1 MFRVPVAALVLV
13 SVLVAAPVGLPRAT
27 TPIAVGQIALGP
39 MALGKIALGA
49 IAFGVAPAAADAD
62 ADADVARR
70 AKARDLTERAI
81 EKVRVGDHEAAI
93 DLYLR
98 AYELSSEAIL
108 LSNIGSAYQSLGR
121 RERALRYFCRYLEA
135 DPTGKLAGFA
145 REQAQQI
152 STDLGQRAMCEKQ
165 ADKPKPPSAG
175 TAGTAGTAD
184 TADTGPGL
192 IGSREDRG
200 TIDRS
205 SSSEVTG
212 SVSSG
217 KEPRLAAPLRTGGLV
232 LAGVGVIGLG
242 IGGYYGY
249 VGKQASDVISNNDDG
264 WTAEEL
270 EQQEIGKRAN
280 TRMTIALISGG
291 SAVVVGTALY
301 FLGRS
306 MRVEGREVAVVPQVS
321 PESSGFAVIGSF

>member
-27 TPIAVGQIALGP
+27 PPIALGP
-39 MALGKIALGA
+39 IALGA

-62 ADADVARR
+62 DDARR

-165 ADKPKPPSAG
+165 ADKPKSTGTAG
-175 TAGTAGTAD
+175 TADTAGTAGTAD
-184 TADTGPGL
+184 TRPGL
-192 IGSREDRG
+192 IGSREDSG
-200 TIDRS
+200 AIDRS
-205 SSSEVTG
+205 SSGEVTG

-217 KEPRLAAPLRTGGLV
+217 KEPRLASPLRTGGLA

-321 PESSGFAVIGSF
+321 PESSGFAVLGSF